1 MEIRTQRSVDVS
13 LDEKL
18 KELRSKYG
26 MLMREECLSL
36 ESEHYGFKNVQV
48 LFDSHQKLSTTY
60 VVDDYRMSYSKD
72 QYSNMSCEFNILPT
86 VEVFN
91 VFADKIHRSE
101 QIGKQRGYRDRAVQ
115 GIFIALAKQ
124 FGRQMTGKELY
135 EVLRLSDKFPVER
148 NDRSRHGFRSWLLTR
163 SYSCDDNGQFSAAG
177 TFGQWLG
184 KIDFFDL
191 LDGDQDIKVLGGTV
205 RENSKG

>member
-1 MEIRTQRSVDVS
+1 MTDELSI
-13 LDEKL
+13 DEKL
-18 KELRSKYG
+18 KKVRSMYRKI
-26 MLMREECLSL
+26 MEEECALL
-36 ESEHYGFKNVQV
+36 ESKHYGFKNVQV
-48 LFDSHQKLSTTY
+48 LFDYNQKLSITY
-60 VVDDYRMSYSKD
+60 VVDDYQMSYSKD
-72 QYSNMSCEFNILPT
+72 EYSNVRCEFNIFPT
-86 VEVFN
+86 VEVLN

-101 QIGKQRGYRDRAVQ
+101 QREQRGYRDRAVQ

-124 FGRQMTGKELY
+124 FARQMTGKELY

-184 KIDFFDL
+184 KSDFFDL
-191 LDGDQDIKVLGGTV
+191 LDEDQDIKVLGGTI

>member
-1 MEIRTQRSVDVS
+1 MTI
-13 LDEKL
+13 DEKL
-18 KELRSKYG
+18 NKVRSMYRDI
-26 MLMREECLSL
+26 LEEECVRL
-36 ESEHYGFKNVQV
+36 ESKHYGFKNVQT
-48 LFDSHQKLSTTY
+48 LFDYKQKLSSTY

-72 QYSNMSCEFNILPT
+72 QYSNMSCEFNIFPT
-86 VEVFN
+86 VEVLN

-101 QIGKQRGYRDRAVQ
+101 QRGEQRGYRDRAVQ
-115 GIFIALAKQ
+115 GVFIALAKQ
-124 FGRQMTGKELY
+124 FARQMTGNELY

-184 KIDFFDL
+184 KSDFFDL
-191 LDGDQDIKVLGGTV
+191 LDEDQDIKVLGGTV